1 MTRNFEYPGRSP
13 AFARHGMVATSHPA
27 ATLTALDVL
36 QAGGNAMDAAIAAVA
51 VQSVVEAGS
60 TGIGGDVARGINR
73 HHGLQRLRSNA
84 QGADARKRSAKR
96 CKDNRAIFS
105 PRCHGAWCS

>member
-51 VQSVVEAGS
+51 VQSVVEPQS
-60 TGIGGDVARGINR
+60 TGIGGDCFVLYSKKGAPPVSLNGSGRTPQAAKIDWYLERQIN
-73 HHGLQRLRSNA
+73 QIST
-84 QGADARKRSAKR
+84 QT
-96 CKDNRAIFS
+96 
-105 PRCHGAWCS
+105 